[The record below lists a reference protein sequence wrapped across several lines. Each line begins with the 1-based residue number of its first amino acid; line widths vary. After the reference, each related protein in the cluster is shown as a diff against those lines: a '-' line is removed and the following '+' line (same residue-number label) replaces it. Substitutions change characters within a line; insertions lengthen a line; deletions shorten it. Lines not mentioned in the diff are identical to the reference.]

1 MGRGNTAREAT
12 NKTVL
17 CPTSPQPIPHSKR
30 RNQQYTTRRSPTL
43 AQSRHIHPTTTTNTR
58 SRQLTPQS
66 PLNTPSPPT
75 ALRQPATPLTTATAK
90 ETTQLPQARAAKTS
104 APQGRARQEKSS
116 CPARTATQ
124 RLFPAAA
131 AAAATGESPLEA
143 LAQSCRY
150 PWHWRWNSVSE
161 RERRHRRAWNA
172 HAGAEEIEAG
182 SHWRI
187 IVIVF
192 QDVAAGANA
201 GWDE

>member
-12 NKTVL
+12 NKNIL
-17 CPTSPQPIPHSKR
+17 HSTSPQPTPHSKR
-30 RNQQYTTRRSPTL
+30 RHQYITFRSPAL
-43 AQSRHIHPTTTTNTR
+43 PKSRHIHPTTTTNTCR
-58 SRQLTPQS
+58 RHLTPQS
-66 PLNTPSPPT
+66 LLNPPSPPT

-104 APQGRARQEKSS
+104 APQRRARQEKSS
-116 CPARTATQ
+116 CPARTAKQ
-124 RLFPAAA
+124 RLFSA
-131 AAAATGESPLEA
+131 AAAATAGESPLEA
-143 LAQSCRY
+143 LAQSRRY
-150 PWHWRWNSVSE
+150 PWRWRGDSVSE

-182 SHWRI
+182 ADWRT

-192 QDVAAGANA
+192 QDVVAGANA